1 LEFKQY
7 LNGEHMKKLVI
18 TGVAVASM
26 FTMQFAHSATICDM
40 KAALGDARSNLVDM
54 VASTDKAEQEG
65 LKGKVDAATTELEAA
80 TSAMLGDDNKDDD
93 ADLATFEKTW
103 ADFKDT
109 REAEIVPAVYAGDNA
124 KAKEIAT
131 GIQAERM
138 SVMNGVLSS
147 HGGDDCK

>member
-1 LEFKQY
+1 
-7 LNGEHMKKLVI
+7 MKKLVI
-18 TGVAVASM
+18 AGMAAASI
-26 FTMQFAHSATICDM
+26 FTMQLAHSASICDM
-40 KAALGDARSNLVDM
+40 KTALGDARSNLVDM

-65 LKGKVDAATTELEAA
+65 LKAKVDAATTELEGA

-109 REAEIVPAVYAGDNA
+109 RESEIVPAIYAGDNA

-131 GIQAERM
+131 GVQAERM
-138 SVMNGVLSS
+138 SVMNGVISS
-147 HGGDDCK
+147 HGGDGCK

>member
-1 LEFKQY
+1 
-7 LNGEHMKKLVI
+7 MKKLVI
-18 TGVAVASM
+18 VGMAAASM
-26 FTMQFAHSATICDM
+26 FTMQLAHSATICDM
-40 KAALGDARSNLVDM
+40 KTALGDARSNLVDM

-65 LKGKVDAATTELEAA
+65 LKAKVDSATTELEAA

-109 REAEIVPAVYAGDNA
+109 RESEIVPAIYGGDNA

-131 GIQAERM
+131 GVQAERM
-138 SVMNGVLSS
+138 SVMNGVISS

>member
-1 LEFKQY
+1 
-7 LNGEHMKKLVI
+7 MKKLVI
-18 TGVAVASM
+18 VGMAAASM
-26 FTMQFAHSATICDM
+26 FTMQLAHSATICDM
-40 KAALGDARSNLVDM
+40 KTALGDARSNLVDM

-65 LKGKVDAATTELEAA
+65 LKAKVDAATTELEGA

-109 REAEIVPAVYAGDNA
+109 RESEIVPAIYAGDNA

-131 GIQAERM
+131 GVQAERM
-138 SVMNGVLSS
+138 SVMNGVISS
-147 HGGDDCK
+147 HGGDDCQ